1 MSSLMRKFLYWLGA
15 GMAFSLFLFF
25 LIPKPRDNPYMKIY
39 SSLNGS
45 DFLGCEFSSEERS
58 GVRFRFD
65 ITPEECRFIIY
76 QGGAGVRF
84 YIDYP
89 SLKVVRAG
97 GEKEFPVLFYMER
110 VSMDEFDAD
119 RHLAGK
125 KPISVRDGI
134 EVYEFSG
141 SEERK
146 FAGKD
151 GVPVYASDYI
161 ETIRASRLYKSG
173 LLVFYQYPKELT
185 DIRAMDDFALDVLRK
200 RVVE

>member
-1 MSSLMRKFLYWLGA
+1 
-15 GMAFSLFLFF
+15 MAFLLFLFF

-45 DFLGCEFSSEERS
+45 GFSGCEFSNEKRP
-58 GVRFRFD
+58 GVRYRFD
-65 ITPEECRFIIY
+65 VTPEECRFVIY

-84 YIDYP
+84 YINYP
-89 SLKVVRAG
+89 NLKIVRVG
-97 GEKEFPVLFYMER
+97 GENEFSVFFYMER
-110 VSMDEFDAD
+110 VSMGEFDAD

-134 EVYEFSG
+134 ELYEFSG

-151 GVPVYASDYI
+151 GVPVYVSDYI

-200 RVVE
+200 IVVE